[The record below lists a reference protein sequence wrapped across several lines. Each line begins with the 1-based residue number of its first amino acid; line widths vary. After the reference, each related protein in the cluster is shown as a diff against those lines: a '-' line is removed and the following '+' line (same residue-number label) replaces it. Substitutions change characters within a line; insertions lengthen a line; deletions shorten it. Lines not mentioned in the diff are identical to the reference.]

1 MTKLILDYS
10 EKTDPVLLAKSLGMV
25 HGLTG
30 NLHFP
35 LPWPTEFPTLAALT
49 AKQAAFAD
57 ALTAAADRDKG
68 KVAAKNALRKELLAI
83 IRQVGIYLQVKSGG
97 DRTIL
102 ESTGYDLAKDRVPY
116 PNPPTAPQNLK
127 VVAGTLPGTVVV
139 SAKSPRGA
147 RMFEVQYCLGDT
159 SVPANWKLG
168 AQHSSCSKIKMDGLE
183 RGKDYAFRI
192 CAFGQDGHGPWSE
205 LTVFMPS

>member
-1 MTKLILDYS
+1 
-10 EKTDPVLLAKSLGMV
+10 
-25 HGLTG
+25 
-30 NLHFP
+30 
-35 LPWPTEFPTLAALT
+35 
-49 AKQAAFAD
+49 
-57 ALTAAADRDKG
+57 
-68 KVAAKNALRKELLAI
+68 
-83 IRQVGIYLQVKSGG
+83 
-97 DRTIL
+97 
-102 ESTGYDLAKDRVPY
+102 
-116 PNPPTAPQNLK
+116 QNLK